1 LTQTRGSQNE
11 ASILRLAP
19 FTSGLDRSSDVPLR
33 FVELH
38 GRPHVLYSAAN
49 LPAWISWATEALVR
63 WQIGNETFVGNATA
77 VNDRETLE
85 GEILPQVTRQFG
97 SERLFRWFGSD
108 IGCLALSGSPAT
120 ASYYEQVEALFDH
133 AAPHYD
139 RTVQND
145 RLNLHLRVVS
155 SEILRNLFP
164 PGSRVLELGCGTG
177 LETIPLAEAG
187 AQIVA
192 VDISA
197 KMLAELDRKARA
209 ASVRD
214 RVETRKGSIRELQRT
229 LSDFGPGAFDGAFS
243 HFGALNCEPN
253 LDGLPSTLH
262 QLIKAK
268 GKVSLGVL
276 NRTSLVEMMLFTAS
290 LRPSRAFARL
300 RSTLAVGR
308 SQFGVQ
314 VFPYGPG
321 AIRRLFRPFFAE
333 EEAIG
338 VSVLL
343 PPSHLGGR
351 LLPHPT
357 LLALLESID
366 ASVADRPLFRFL
378 GDYFLMQMV
387 RR

>member
-1 LTQTRGSQNE
+1 MQKRGSRDE

-19 FTSGLDRSSDVPLR
+19 LEVGSNRFSEVPLR
-33 FVELH
+33 FVELR
-38 GRPHVLYSAAN
+38 GRPYVLYRAAN
-49 LPAWISWATEALVR
+49 PPAWIAWATNTLVR
-63 WQIGNETFVGNATA
+63 WQIGNETFVGNATL
-77 VNDRETLE
+77 VNDRATLE

-97 SERLFRWFGSD
+97 SERVSRWFGPD
-108 IGCLALSGSPAT
+108 VGCLALSGSPANV
-120 ASYYEQVEALFDH
+120 SYHGQVEAVFDR
-133 AAPHYD
+133 AAPDYD

-155 SEILRNLFP
+155 SEILSNLFP

-187 AQIVA
+187 AQVVA

-214 RVETRKGSIRELQRT
+214 RVETRKGSIRELQRI

-276 NRTSLVEMMLFTAS
+276 NRTSFVEMMLFTAS

-321 AIRRLFRPFFAE
+321 AVRRLFWPFFAAE
-333 EEAIG
+333 KAIG

>member
-11 ASILRLAP
+11 APILRLAP
-19 FTSGLDRSSDVPLR
+19 FGSGLDGSSDVPLR
-33 FVELH
+33 FVEFH
-38 GRPHVLYSAAN
+38 GRPHILYSEAN
-49 LPAWISWATEALVR
+49 PPAWISWASEALVR

-77 VNDRETLE
+77 VKDRQTLE

-97 SERLFRWFGSD
+97 TERLSRWFGSD

-120 ASYYEQVEALFDH
+120 ASYHEQVEALFDH
-133 AAPHYD
+133 AAPDYD

-145 RLNLHLRVVS
+145 QLNRHLRMVS

-164 PGSRVLELGCGTG
+164 AGSRVLEVGCGTG
-177 LETIPLAEAG
+177 LETIPLAESG
-187 AQIVA
+187 AQVLA

-197 KMLAELDRKARA
+197 KMLAELERKVRA
-209 ASVRD
+209 ARVQD
-214 RVETRKGSIRELQRT
+214 RVELRKGSIRELQNV
-229 LSDFGPGAFDGAFS
+229 LSDVRPGTFDGAFS

-253 LDGLPSTLH
+253 LNGLPSILH
-262 QLIKAK
+262 RLIKTN

-276 NRTSLVEMMLFTAS
+276 NRTSLAEMVLFTAS
-290 LRPSRAFARL
+290 LRPSRALARL
-300 RSTLAVGR
+300 QSALGVGR

-333 EEAIG
+333 EKAIG

-357 LLALLESID
+357 LFGLLESLD
-366 ASVADRPLFRFL
+366 ASVAERPLFRFL
-378 GDYFLMQMV
+378 GDYFLMQVV